1 MQEILSCNADI
12 ISLQVKDM
20 LLFLFLLYSH
30 LLVSLLTI
38 FTVNGLF
45 SKPSE
50 NKRKKKGCLEQ
61 YLLLDIKRMLF
72 SPHSWNVNQ
81 QLLIKEMYV
90 GVSLCVHVYVGV

>member
-1 MQEILSCNADI
+1 M
-12 ISLQVKDM
+12 
-20 LLFLFLLYSH
+20 
-30 LLVSLLTI
+30 LTI